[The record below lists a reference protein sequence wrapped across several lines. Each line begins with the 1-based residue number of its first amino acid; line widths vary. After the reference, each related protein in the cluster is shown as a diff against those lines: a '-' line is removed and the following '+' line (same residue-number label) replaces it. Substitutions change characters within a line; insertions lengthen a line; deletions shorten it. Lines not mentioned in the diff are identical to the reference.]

1 MRSNKALSF
10 AFAVAFLALS
20 VAARGQTPTV
30 DQSLDL
36 KSAFG
41 PRISPDGRMVA
52 YQVQE
57 TNWTENAFETEIWVA
72 VTATGERYQLTNAK
86 KSSNSPQ
93 WSPDSKRIAF
103 ASDRD
108 GKRQIYLI
116 APSGGE
122 AIQVTNLET
131 GVNGFNWSP
140 DGRSIAFTAAE
151 PETKARKDRKEKY
164 GEFEVVFGDYTMT
177 HLWKIDLPADMKDKA
192 PEP

>member
-1 MRSNKALSF
+1 MMRSNKAFSF
-10 AFAVAFLALS
+10 LFALALLGFS

-41 PRISPDGRMVA
+41 PRISPDGRLVA

-57 TNWTENAFETEIWVA
+57 TNWTENAFETEIWIA

-93 WSPDSKRIAF
+93 WSPDGKRIAF

-116 APSGGE
+116 PPSGGE
-122 AIQVTNLET
+122 AVQLTTLEN
-131 GVNGFNWSP
+131 GVNNFFW
-140 DGRSIAFTAAE
+140 
-151 PETKARKDRKEKY
+151 
-164 GEFEVVFGDYTMT
+164 
-177 HLWKIDLPADMKDKA
+177 
-192 PEP
+192 